1 MTVTV
6 PVLSSP
12 AREAVTIDDAEV
24 LQVTFEH
31 AGPSGSLLLPTSL
44 TPTRPMLVTFLVVR
58 AAGGPVGPFTVAQV
72 RLSCR
77 SGVRARAFVA
87 AQVVDAGESVAARLA
102 ERWGMG
108 GPAGH
113 IALRRGYDAV
123 EASTEGFGVALVD
136 PAPIG
141 VHDVQYVTG
150 LVPVRRAQGG
160 NRLLQVEFEMEPQR
174 VERGRPVLRH
184 VDPGGGGFDGLHPSH
199 PVAATIAVGRFT
211 LPALRFLLDPDQ
223 PPHLGTERL

>member
-1 MTVTV
+1 MTVTA

-12 AREAVTIDDAEV
+12 AREPVVIDDAEV
-24 LQVTFEH
+24 LQVTFEN
-31 AGPSGSLLLPTSL
+31 AGSSGARLLPPSL
-44 TPTRPMLVTFLVVR
+44 TPTRPMLVTFLVLR
-58 AAGGPVGPFTVAQV
+58 AEAGPIGPFTVVQV

-87 AQVVDAGESVAARLA
+87 AQTVDAGEPVAARLA
-102 ERWGMG
+102 ESWGMG
-108 GPAGH
+108 GPAGRV
-113 IALRRGYDAV
+113 ALRRGYDAV
-123 EASTEGFGVALVD
+123 DASTDAFAVALVD

-150 LVPVRRAQGG
+150 LAPVRTAQGG
-160 NRLLQVEFEMEPQR
+160 DRLLQVEFEVEPQR
-174 VERGRPVLRH
+174 VERGRPLLRH
-184 VDPGGGGFDGLHPSH
+184 FDAGGWGLAGLNPSY